1 MVMVAGTFGFVPH
14 LNFCHKCIVHSLMYQ
29 DSKYRGRESD
39 RNAKTK
45 RRKEPVG
52 GDASLPCV
60 AELAC
65 HTAGNLRKFCD
76 FQPKMDVKRVTAR
89 SRSAVGKT
97 RKAALPP
104 SSRPR
109 RFTVEEDC
117 AYNNFPT

>member
-1 MVMVAGTFGFVPH
+1 MILFLTLIFATNASCTASCTRT
-14 LNFCHKCIVHSLMYQ
+14 LNIGGIRQQCQ
-29 DSKYRGRESD
+29 
-39 RNAKTK
+39 KTK

-60 AELAC
+60 AELAR
-65 HTAGNLRKFCD
+65 HTAGHLRKFCD
-76 FQPKMDVKRVTAR
+76 FQPKMDIKRATAR

>member
-1 MVMVAGTFGFVPH
+1 MVLFLTLIFATNASCTASCTRT
-14 LNFCHKCIVHSLMYQ
+14 LNTE
-29 DSKYRGRESD
+29 GESD
-39 RNAKTK
+39 RNVKNT

-60 AELAC
+60 AELAR
-65 HTAGNLRKFCD
+65 HTAGHLRKFCD